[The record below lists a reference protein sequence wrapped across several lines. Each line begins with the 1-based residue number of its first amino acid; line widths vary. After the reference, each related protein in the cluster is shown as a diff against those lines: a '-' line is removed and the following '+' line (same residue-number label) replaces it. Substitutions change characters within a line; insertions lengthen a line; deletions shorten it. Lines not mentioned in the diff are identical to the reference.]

1 MTLHAGEEM
10 AEDRLD
16 LVDIET
22 AILNGKIVKTGR
34 DPMGRVRYTIQGNA
48 ADETSPVAIVG
59 RFTESGRFLIITCY
73 RVAEPES

>member
-1 MTLHAGEEM
+1 MILHAGEEM

-34 DPMGRVRYTIQGNA
+34 DQMGRVRYTIQGNA
-48 ADETSPVAIVG
+48 ADESSSVAIVE
-59 RFTESGRFLIITCY
+59 RFTETGHFLIITCY

>member
-1 MTLHAGEEM
+1 MILHAGEEM

-22 AILNGKIVKTGR
+22 AILNGKIVKTSR
-34 DPMGRVRYTIQGNA
+34 DQMSRVRYTIQGNA
-48 ADETSPVAIVG
+48 ADETSPVAIVE
-59 RFTESGRFLIITCY
+59 RFTETGRFLIITCY